1 MLLVELGKMVESSV
15 ESKDN
20 LLSCIVLFLTL
31 SIFNATADVYPSG
44 RNVKSGSQI
53 YNPQLPQVNT
63 HIYHHG
69 LIMLAGKTTALSY
82 ISAAPEVMIATI
94 YM

>member
-20 LLSCIVLFLTL
+20 LLSCCIVLFLTL
-31 SIFNATADVYPSG
+31 SIFNATAGVYPSG

-63 HIYHHG
+63 HIYYHG
-69 LIMLAGKTTALSY
+69 LIMLAGKTTALS
-82 ISAAPEVMIATI
+82 
-94 YM
+94 